1 MVVAG
6 YHLIWTAYGC
16 WLPNDPRGSTSKEV
30 RNVHLQDLGDLHFGR
45 KRLQPA
51 RRVVKAF
58 YEEAQQ
64 RLKHKMLDLNDGETV
79 AVATAFA
86 SVIKS
91 QRYTCYACAI
101 LPDHVHLLIRKH
113 RHQAEEMIDLLQD
126 ASCLAVR
133 TCGHRESDH
142 PVWTAGGWKGFLT
155 TPADFRRNS
164 WRWRGMP

>member
-30 RNVHLQDLGDLHFGR
+30 RSVQLQDLGELHFGR

-58 YEEAQQ
+58 YEEAKQ
-64 RLKHKMLDLNDGETV
+64 RLKTELLNLNDGEMV
-79 AVATAFA
+79 AAAAAFA
-86 SVIKS
+86 SVIKA

-101 LPDHVHLLIRKH
+101 MPDHVHFLIRKH
-113 RHQAEEMIDLLQD
+113 RHQAEERIDLLQN
-126 ASCLAVR
+126 ASCLSGPRVVR
-133 TCGHRESDH
+133 RGHTLISSCDAAR
-142 PVWTAGGWKGFLT
+142 ARALC
-155 TPADFRRNS
+155 
-164 WRWRGMP
+164 